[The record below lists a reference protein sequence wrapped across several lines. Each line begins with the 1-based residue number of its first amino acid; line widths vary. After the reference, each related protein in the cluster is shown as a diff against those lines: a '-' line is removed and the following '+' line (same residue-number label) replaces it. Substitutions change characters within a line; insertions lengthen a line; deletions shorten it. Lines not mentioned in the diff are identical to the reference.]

1 VTKAGAPAAFLA
13 AAVLAAGCGD
23 DSDDGEPSPPPPDKS
38 PVEAAPEAPPATT
51 PQAGEPGELTPSDE
65 EAVSAAVRAYIR
77 ALDSGD
83 GEAVCAAFEP
93 GAVKLEEL
101 PSQSAGCGPSLDA
114 SIGVKPKGGAPA
126 WRRTKIAELNAVSVA
141 ADTARVTA
149 TVTHDFSDRSYNS
162 IEEDVIYL
170 RRSGDRWLI
179 AKPSGTFYR
188 AVGYPEPPLR
198 ALTPP

>member
-1 VTKAGAPAAFLA
+1 VFREAALAGSIA
-13 AAVLAAGCGD
+13 AAALLGACGD
-23 DSDDGEPSPPPPDKS
+23 DSDSGDSSPPPADES

-51 PQAGEPGELTPSDE
+51 AEAGEPGELAPSDE
-65 EAVSAAVRAYIR
+65 EAVTAAVRSYIQ
-77 ALDSGD
+77 ALDSGN

-93 GAVKLEEL
+93 DAVRLSEL

-114 SIGVKPKGGAPA
+114 SIGTKPKGGAPA
-126 WRRTKIAELNAVSVA
+126 WRSTKIAELNAVSVA
-141 ADTARVTA
+141 DDTARVTA